1 MSGRNRG
8 PPIPI
13 KGGLHEPPFRGRGLG
28 PMPHP
33 ALLDEPQF
41 GRGAGGPR
49 PGTLIPHPAAIFE
62 DRLALQHQDIQA
74 LLIDNQR
81 LAATHVALKQ
91 EVEAAQH
98 EIKRMAHVA
107 ASAQTEMDLQLRE
120 AFEKVMKLEAD
131 LRASD
136 AMRAEV
142 MQVRADIQQLT
153 AARQELTSQAEGLS
167 QDLNRAN
174 MDLQQVPLLK
184 GEIEGMRQE
193 LQRARAAIEYEKKG
207 YAENYEHGQAME
219 KNLIAMAR
227 EMEKLRAELANAEK
241 RARAAAA
248 VGNQI
253 YGGSYGNPETGYG
266 GNPYTAGYGMN
277 PGQGSAEGVPQ
288 YGPGPGSWG
297 TYDMQR
303 AHGHR

>member
-8 PPIPI
+8 PPMPI

-81 LAATHVALKQ
+81 PCCNAF
-91 EVEAAQH
+91 EG
-98 EIKRMAHVA
+98 
-107 ASAQTEMDLQLRE
+107 S
-120 AFEKVMKLEAD
+120 FEKVMKLEAD

-174 MDLQQVPLLK
+174 LDLQQVPLLK

-227 EMEKLRAELANAEK
+227 EMEKCVRSWLMLKSEHVRCCCWESEYIFHLAK
-241 RARAAAA
+241 
-248 VGNQI
+248 
-253 YGGSYGNPETGYG
+253 Y
-266 GNPYTAGYGMN
+266 
-277 PGQGSAEGVPQ
+277 
-288 YGPGPGSWG
+288 
-297 TYDMQR
+297 
-303 AHGHR
+303 